1 VVQQAVSRL
10 TPGMGA
16 QMSQRIVTLDDK
28 YALDQGRVFLTG
40 IQALVRLPLDQ
51 KRRDRAAGLNT
62 GGFISGYRGSPLG
75 GYDQQIRR
83 AEKYMKAHDVH
94 LWEGLNEDL
103 GATAVWGSQQVGVMP
118 GARFDGVFG
127 IWYGKAPG
135 VDRTGDVFKH
145 ANFAGVSEKGGVLAI
160 AGDDHACKSSTLP
173 SQSEF
178 AFADAEIPVLSPSSV
193 QEVLDYGLFGLAM
206 SRYSGLWTGMIALAD
221 TMDSGAVIEVGGW
234 KAPLAFPA
242 ERLAPGAV
250 GLRQGD
256 KPMDKEARMRLV
268 KLPAA
273 HAFIRANGL
282 DRVVLAASRP
292 RIGIVATGQAVRD
305 VFEAFE
311 AIGVSEAQLAAAGVS
326 IFKVAMPWPLEPAAI
341 REFSRGL
348 ETVLVVEHKRDL
360 IEHQLKAVLY
370 DLPEAQR
377 PRVIGKRDAHGAPLL
392 SELSALPIPVI
403 ARALQALLPAEARA
417 AAADAYFARVAKS
430 LEAADALHTDIVRK
444 AHYCSGCPH
453 STSTV
458 VPEGSR
464 ALAGIGCHYLAT
476 FMNRADFT
484 SQMGGEGVAWI
495 GQAPY
500 TDEQHVFVNLG
511 DGTYS
516 HSGSLAI
523 RAAVSAGVS
532 LTYKILYNGAVAM
545 TGGQDVESGQTVA
558 QLVHQLR
565 GEGVAK
571 VVVVAEDPDR
581 HIQQG
586 ELGPLVDIYPR
597 DRLDEVQRDLRAVP
611 GITVIIYDQVCAT
624 ERRRKAKRGLVPLK
638 TKRAFIN
645 TAVCEGCGDCS
656 VQSNCLSV
664 EPVETE
670 LGTKR
675 RINQSSC
682 NQDLR
687 CVDGFCPSFV
697 TLEGAANA
705 KRDRTVFEPDTDDLP
720 DVHPPA
726 IDHAYNILFTGV
738 GGTGVTTIA
747 AILGMA
753 AHIEGLGASTLDMTG
768 LAQKGGAVTS
778 HIRIARTPDQIRS
791 GRTPPASAD
800 VIIGGDL
807 VVAAGADAL
816 ALLDAARSRAVVN
829 LDVIPT
835 AAFVS
840 DRTLKFEGGPMRRKL
855 EKAVAKLDSV
865 NAEGLAEELLFDQL
879 YSNMIMLGFAWGKG
893 LVPVSQ
899 ASLTAAITLNGAGV
913 KENLRAFAIGR
924 IAAQAPERLPSQAP
938 ARPPAPAKSLDE
950 TIAHRRALLTAYQ
963 NAAYAARYLEL
974 VDAVRARETELGLGE
989 KLAFAVAQN
998 FAKLMA
1004 YKDEYEVARLYSNG
1018 DWQKA
1023 LKDTFGGDPKITFHL
1038 APPLIAKK
1046 DKVTGHLK
1054 KQAFGAWMLPA
1065 FKTLAG
1071 LKHLRGGALDVFG
1084 KTAERRME
1092 RGLRDAYE
1100 ADIVGLLAGLSAADY
1115 DLVVRLANLPDQIRG
1130 FGHVKEGSVVEAEA
1144 ERATLKAAISAARAA
1159 PTLAAKVAAE

>member
-1 VVQQAVSRL
+1 
-10 TPGMGA
+10 
-16 QMSQRIVTLDDK
+16 MSNRTVTLDDK
-28 YALDQGRVFLTG
+28 YALEEGSAFLTG
-40 IQALVRLPLDQ
+40 IQALVRLPIDQ
-51 KRRDRAAGLNT
+51 KRRDRAAGMNT

-83 AEKYMKAHDVH
+83 ADTYMKAHDIY

-145 ANFAGVSEKGGVLAI
+145 ANFAGASEKGGVLAI

-193 QEVLDYGLFGLAM
+193 QEVLDFGLFGFAL

-221 TMDSGAVIEVGGW
+221 TMDSGAVINLGAW
-234 KAPLAFPA
+234 KAPVLFPENPLLA
-242 ERLAPGAV
+242 GAV

-273 HAFIRANGL
+273 QAFVRANSM
-282 DRVVLAASRP
+282 DRVVLASPRP

-311 AIGVSEAQLAAAGVS
+311 ALGLSEQLLKDAGVS
-326 IFKVAMPWPLEPAAI
+326 VFKVAMPWPLEPTAI
-341 REFSRGL
+341 RSFAKGL

-360 IEHQLKAVLY
+360 IEHQLKAILY
-370 DLPEAQR
+370 DLADSVR
-377 PRVIGKRDAHGAPLL
+377 PRVIGKRDIDGAPLL
-392 SELSALPIPVI
+392 SEVSSLPIPAI
-403 ARALQALLPAEARA
+403 ARAIQAQLPHDARSPQ
-417 AAADAYFARVAKS
+417 ADSYFARVAKS
-430 LEAADALHTDIVRK
+430 LEAADALHTDVVRK

-453 STSTV
+453 NTSTV

-476 FMNRADFT
+476 FMGRADFT

-495 GQAPY
+495 GQAPF
-500 TDEQHVFVNLG
+500 TDEKHVFVNLG

-523 RAAVSAGVS
+523 RAAVSSGVS

-545 TGGQDVESGQTVA
+545 TGGQEVESGQTVA

-581 HIQQG
+581 HIQKG

-597 DRLDEVQRDLRAVP
+597 DRLNEVQVALRAVP

-656 VQSNCLSV
+656 VQSNCLSI
-664 EPVETE
+664 EPIETE
-670 LGTKR
+670 LGAKR

-697 TLEGAANA
+697 TLDGATNA
-705 KRDRTVFEPDTDDLP
+705 KREQKAFAPNTDGLP
-720 DVHPPA
+720 DPHPA
-726 IDHAYNILFTGV
+726 AVDTAYNMLFTGV

-747 AILGMA
+747 AIVGMA
-753 AHIEGLGASTLDMTG
+753 AYIDGLGASTLDMTG
-768 LAQKGGAVTS
+768 LAQKGGPVIS
-778 HIRIARTPDQIRS
+778 HIRIARSPDQIRS

-800 VIIGGDL
+800 VMIGGDL
-807 VVAAGADAL
+807 VVAAGVDAL
-816 ALLDAARSRAVVN
+816 ALMDASRTRAVVN

-840 DRTLKFEGGPMRRKL
+840 DRSLRFEGGAMRRKL
-855 EKAVAKLDSV
+855 EKAVVGLDAV
-865 NAEGLAEELLFDQL
+865 NAEGLAEELLYDQL

-893 LVPVSQ
+893 LVPISH
-899 ASLTAAITLNGAGV
+899 AALVEAIRLNGAGV

-924 IAAQAPERLPSQAP
+924 LAAQAPDRLPTRAP
-938 ARPPAPAKSLDE
+938 ARPPVVVKTLDE
-950 TIAHRRALLTAYQ
+950 IITHRTQLLTDYQ
-963 NAAYAARYLEL
+963 DSAYAQRYRRL
-974 VDAVRARETELGLGE
+974 VDAVRTRESELGLDQS
-989 KLAFAVAQN
+989 LTMAVAKN

-1004 YKDEYEVARLYSNG
+1004 YKDEYEVARLYTNG
-1018 DWQKA
+1018 AWEKA
-1023 LKDTFGGDPKITFHL
+1023 LASTFGGAPKIQFHL
-1038 APPLIAKK
+1038 APPLLSKR

-1054 KQAFGAWMLPA
+1054 KRAYGDWVFGAFKVLA
-1065 FKTLAG
+1065 KFKT
-1071 LKHLRGGALDVFG
+1071 LRGGAFDVFG
-1084 KTAERRME
+1084 KTEERRME
-1092 RGLRDAYE
+1092 RALRDSYE
-1100 ADIVGLLAGLSAADY
+1100 ADVIAMLATLSAQTHDIA
-1115 DLVVRLANLPDQIRG
+1115 VKIAEIPDQIRG
-1130 FGHVKEGSVVEAEA
+1130 FGHVKEASVIKAA
-1144 ERATLKAAISAARAA
+1144 QYRATLKAAFD
-1159 PTLAAKVAAE
+1159 TAAKAPVHAPQAAE

>member
-1 VVQQAVSRL
+1 
-10 TPGMGA
+10 
-16 QMSQRIVTLDDK
+16 MSQRAISLDDK
-28 YALDQGRVFLTG
+28 YALEEGPAFLTG
-40 IQALVRLPLDQ
+40 IQALVRLPIDQ

-62 GGFISGYRGSPLG
+62 GGFVSGYRGSPLG

-83 AEKYMKAHDVH
+83 ADKYMKAHDIH

-103 GATAVWGSQQVGVMP
+103 GATAVWGSQQIGVMP

-193 QEVLDYGLFGLAM
+193 QEVLDFGLFGFAL

-221 TMDSGAVIEVGGW
+221 TMDSGAVIALGGW
-234 KAPLAFPA
+234 KQALQFP
-242 ERLAPGAV
+242 EQRLAAGAV
-250 GLRQGD
+250 GLRGGD
-256 KPMDKEARMRLV
+256 KPMDKEARLRLV

-273 HAFIRANGL
+273 QAFVRANQM
-282 DRVVLAASRP
+282 DRVVLESPRP

-305 VFEAFE
+305 VFEAF
-311 AIGVSEAQLAAAGVS
+311 AALGLNERQVAEAGVS
-326 IFKVAMPWPLEPAAI
+326 VFKVAMPWPLEPTAI
-341 REFSRGL
+341 RAFANGL

-360 IEHQLKAVLY
+360 IEHQLKAVLF
-370 DLPEAQR
+370 DLPDGQR
-377 PRVIGKRDAHGAPLL
+377 PRVIGKQDKLGAPLL
-392 SELSALPIPVI
+392 SQLGSLPIPVI
-403 ARALQALLPAEARA
+403 ARAIQSLLPDEARGA
-417 AAADAYFARVAKS
+417 QAEAYFARVAKS
-430 LEAADALHTDIVRK
+430 LDAADALHTDVVRK

-453 STSTV
+453 NTSTV

-476 FMNRADFT
+476 FMGRADFT

-495 GQAPY
+495 GQAPF

-545 TGGQDVESGQTVA
+545 TGGQEVESGQTVA

-597 DRLDEVQRDLRAVP
+597 DRLDEVQRQLRTITGV
-611 GITVIIYDQVCAT
+611 TVIIYDQVCAT
-624 ERRRKAKRGLVPLK
+624 ERRRKAKRGLAPLK

-670 LGTKR
+670 LGAKR
-675 RINQSSC
+675 KINQSSC

-697 TLEGAANA
+697 TLEGATNA
-705 KRDRTVFEPDTDDLP
+705 RRADKPFDPDVQGLP

-726 IDHAYNILFTGV
+726 VDEAYNILFTGV
-738 GGTGVTTIA
+738 GGTGVTTVA

-753 AHIEGLGASTLDMTG
+753 AHIDGAAASTLDMTG
-768 LAQKGGAVTS
+768 LAQKGGPVIS
-778 HIRIARTPDQIRS
+778 HIRIARAPELIRS

-807 VVAAGADAL
+807 VVAVGADAL
-816 ALLDAARSRAVVN
+816 ALMDTGRTRAAIN

-840 DRTLKFEGGPMRRKL
+840 DRTMRFEGGPMRRKL
-855 EKAVAKLDSV
+855 EKAVASLDAV
-865 NAEGLAEELLFDQL
+865 NAEGLAETLLCDQL

-899 ASLTAAITLNGAGV
+899 EALVQAITLNGAGV
-913 KENLRAFAIGR
+913 KENLKAFAIGR
-924 IAAQAPERLPSQAP
+924 LAAQAPERLPQAAP
-938 ARPPAPAKSLDE
+938 ARPAPTQKSLDE
-950 TIAHRRALLTAYQ
+950 VIAHRSALLTDYQ
-963 NAAYAARYLEL
+963 NQAYSARYRAL
-974 VDAVRARETELGLGE
+974 VDLVHAKEQSLGLGE
-989 KLAFAVAQN
+989 ALSLSVAKN

-1004 YKDEYEVARLYSNG
+1004 YKDEYEVARLYTNG

-1023 LKDTFGGDPKITFHL
+1023 LGDAFSGAPKITFHL

-1054 KQAFGAWMLPA
+1054 KRAFGAWILPA
-1065 FKTLAG
+1065 FGVLAG
-1071 LKHLRGGALDVFG
+1071 LKGLRGGPFDLFG
-1084 KTAERRME
+1084 KTAERAME
-1092 RGLRDAYE
+1092 RRMRDEYE
-1100 ADIVGLLAGLSAADY
+1100 ADMRALAASLSVANHATA
-1115 DLVVRLANLPDQIRG
+1115 VRLADMPDQIRG
-1130 FGHVKEGSVVEAEA
+1130 FGHVKEASVV
-1144 ERATLKAAISAARAA
+1144 KAQAARAEL
-1159 PTLAAKVAAE
+1159 LAALAGAGAQPSALAPGPVPVS

>member
-1 VVQQAVSRL
+1 MSKRQVS
-10 TPGMGA
+10 
-16 QMSQRIVTLDDK
+16 LDDK
-28 YALDQGRVFLTG
+28 YALEEGEAFLTG

-51 KRRDRAAGLNT
+51 KRRDRAAGLKT

-83 AEKYMKAHDVH
+83 ADGFMKAHDIH

-118 GARFDGVFG
+118 GARFDGVFS

-145 ANFAGVSEKGGVLAI
+145 ANFAGSSEKGGVLAI

-193 QEVLDYGLFGLAM
+193 QEVLDYGLFGFAM
-206 SRYSGLWTGMIALAD
+206 SRYTGLWTGMIALAD
-221 TMDSGAVIEVGGW
+221 TMDSGAVIKLGSW
-234 KAPLAFPA
+234 KHPVLYPA
-242 ERLAPGAV
+242 DRLTQGAV

-273 HAFIRANGL
+273 HAFLRANGM
-282 DRVVLAASRP
+282 DRALLESPQP

-311 AIGVSEAQLAAAGVS
+311 ALGLGEEQLKAAGVS
-326 IFKVAMPWPLEPAAI
+326 VFKVAMPWPLEPTAI
-341 REFSRGL
+341 RAFARGL

-360 IEHQLKAVLY
+360 IEHQLKAILY
-370 DLPEAQR
+370 DLPDAER
-377 PRVIGKRDAHGAPLL
+377 PRVIGKRDAAGAPLL
-392 SELSALPIPVI
+392 SELSSLPIPVI
-403 ARALQALLPAEARA
+403 ARAINGVMPEGHGGPRAE
-417 AAADAYFARVAKS
+417 AYFARVAKS
-430 LEAADALHTDIVRK
+430 LQSADTLHTDIVRK

-453 STSTV
+453 NTSTV

-495 GQAPY
+495 GQAPF
-500 TDEQHVFVNLG
+500 TDESHVFVNLG

-586 ELGPLVDIYPR
+586 QLGPLVDVFDR
-597 DRLDEVQRDLRAVP
+597 DRLNEVQTELRKTP
-611 GITVIIYDQVCAT
+611 GVTVIIYDQVCAT
-624 ERRRKAKRGLVPLK
+624 ERRRKAKRGLVPAK

-656 VQSNCLSV
+656 VQSNCLSI

-670 LGTKR
+670 LGAKR
-675 RINQSSC
+675 KINQSSC

-697 TLEGAANA
+697 TLEGAGNA
-705 KRDRTVFEPDTDDLP
+705 KRDAKPFMPNTDDLAEP
-720 DVHPPA
+720 ERPPIQA
-726 IDHAYNILFTGV
+726 PYNIIFTGV
-738 GGTGVTTIA
+738 GGTGVTTVA

-753 AHIEGLGASTLDMTG
+753 AHIDGAAASTLDMTG
-768 LAQKGGAVTS
+768 LAQKGGQVIS
-778 HIRIARTPDQIRS
+778 HVRIAATPDLIRS

-800 VIIGGDL
+800 LVIGGDL

-816 ALLDAARSRAVVN
+816 TLMDAARTRACVN

-835 AAFVS
+835 SAFIT
-840 DRTLKFEGGPMRRKL
+840 DRTLQFEGGAMRRKL
-855 EKAVAKLDSV
+855 QNAVAGLDAV

-879 YSNMIMLGFAWGKG
+879 FSNMIMLGYAWGKG

-899 ASLTAAITLNGAGV
+899 AALTAAITLNGAGV
-913 KENLRAFAIGR
+913 KENLRAFSIGR
-924 IAAQAPERLPSQAP
+924 LAAQAPGRLPQFAP
-938 ARPPAPAKSLDE
+938 ARPPAPVRSLADI
-950 TIAHRRALLTAYQ
+950 IAHRSAHLTAYQ
-963 NAAYAARYLEL
+963 NEAYSARYRKLVEL
-974 VDAVRARETELGLGE
+974 VRAKETALGLSGE
-989 KLAFAVAQN
+989 ALSKAVAVN

-1004 YKDEYEVARLYSNG
+1004 YKDEYEVARLYTNG

-1023 LKDTFGGDPKITFHL
+1023 LQATFSGAPKITLHL
-1038 APPLIAKK
+1038 APPLLAKR

-1065 FKTLAG
+1065 FRVLARFKG
-1071 LKHLRGGALDVFG
+1071 LRGGPLDIFG
-1084 KTAERRME
+1084 ATEERRME
-1092 RGLRDAYE
+1092 RALRDQYE
-1100 ADIVGLLAGLSAADY
+1100 ADIARMATALTADTNDIAVKLAE
-1115 DLVVRLANLPDQIRG
+1115 LPDQIRG
-1130 FGHVKEGSVVEAEA
+1130 FGHVKEAAVK
-1144 ERATLKAAISAARAA
+1144 KAATEREKLLAAFAAAATAGAAGARAA
-1159 PTLAAKVAAE
+1159 ASAAAE